1 MHKAGKVVLIT
12 VNDTVVQLLI
22 EGGMG
27 EACDDVI
34 QYACGLAHD
43 SCITKED
50 DKSIE
55 KGVIEVT
62 ITNLVEVTSTQCPT
76 GVPVLMCDITVF
88 AAN

>member
-43 SCITKED
+43 SCTTKED
-50 DKSIE
+50 DKSFE

-62 ITNLVEVTSTQCPT
+62 ITDLVEVTSTQSVQQVC
-76 GVPVLMCDITVF
+76 LY
-88 AAN
+88 